1 MQILIFIPLVDPPFT
16 DPLAEKLLDNRLYIR
31 IQIQTIQLL
40 IFTGKFSP
48 LPGFEPRTSMLPS
61 RYATNW
67 AILAWIHLGSNNFFL
82 GELTFFNGFQIL
94 WWIVKAFLLVWI
106 VKWTNKFKYEISK
119 QWYHCRNGREKFWI
133 AIKFSE
139 NKLSFI

>member
-48 LPGFEPRTSMLPS
+48 LSGFEPGTSPVPS
-61 RYATNW
+61 RNATNW
-67 AILAWIHLGSNNFFL
+67 AIWVSIVL
-82 GELTFFNGFQIL
+82 IL
-94 WWIVKAFLLVWI
+94 
-106 VKWTNKFKYEISK
+106 NS
-119 QWYHCRNGREKFWI
+119 
-133 AIKFSE
+133 IKFVKE
-139 NKLSFI
+139 